1 MGYIRVTKENID
13 REHICCA
20 MSGKQSLAKKEW
32 LKQRFEEGLVFYR
45 SAERGKCFIE
55 YIPAENAWV
64 PIDAAGWLYINC
76 LWVSG
81 SMKGHGYSSE
91 LLEECL
97 RDAKAQ
103 GKNGVCILCAE
114 GRKREFLADP
124 KFLTHKGFKV
134 SDISDCG
141 INLMYLPLAESCL
154 LYTCPLLYRPVPLY
168 LLLGAKGAGGRK
180 GTWDSVQ
187 SHPRHRERDGTECAR
202 TGHNIRIVPGWEIRD
217 TGHPVGQEIFEISR
231 RSGLRDSGGKMQ
243 YDQTVITPKGLIVHI
258 RNGVASD
265 GSAVLEN
272 FDLTHAETDYLLSY
286 PDENHFDA
294 EQESRYLEKKATSP
308 NEIELI
314 AFVDGKVAGTAGI
327 DAIGAQYKV
336 AHRAEFGVSILK
348 EYWGLGIGRAL
359 MEACI
364 HCAKTAGYAQLEL
377 DVVAEN
383 ARAIFMYQT
392 AGFVE
397 YGRNPKGFRS
407 RNAGY
412 QELISMRLEL

>member
-1 MGYIRVTKENID
+1 MDYIRVTRENID
-13 REHICCA
+13 KEHICCA

-141 INLMYLPLAESCL
+141 INLMSVSYTHLDVYKRQSC
-154 LYTCPLLYRPVPLY
+154 
-168 LLLGAKGAGGRK
+168 
-180 GTWDSVQ
+180 S
-187 SHPRHRERDGTECAR
+187 SSR
-202 TGHNIRIVPGWEIRD
+202 T
-217 TGHPVGQEIFEISR
+217 
-231 RSGLRDSGGKMQ
+231 RSGSMSSRTAIS
-243 YDQTVITPKGLIVHI
+243 
-258 RNGVASD
+258 
-265 GSAVLEN
+265 SAVGSLP
-272 FDLTHAETDYLLSY
+272 FLRKSSPVVFFTRLMLST
-286 PDENHFDA
+286 
-294 EQESRYLEKKATSP
+294 RCT
-308 NEIELI
+308 
-314 AFVDGKVAGTAGI
+314 G
-327 DAIGAQYKV
+327 
-336 AHRAEFGVSILK
+336 
-348 EYWGLGIGRAL
+348 
-359 MEACI
+359 
-364 HCAKTAGYAQLEL
+364 
-377 DVVAEN
+377 
-383 ARAIFMYQT
+383 
-392 AGFVE
+392 
-397 YGRNPKGFRS
+397 
-407 RNAGY
+407 
-412 QELISMRLEL
+412 MRMTRP